1 MTTKFNIGQEVYIA
15 LPELLCRDKIN
26 HISIDKDGEIEY
38 WMSYLDDKVDTV
50 SEDHIFTDQREA
62 LLAYMTQNNLDIKMS
77 LEVVE
82 D

>member
-1 MTTKFNIGQEVYIA
+1 MTTKFDIGQEVYIA
-15 LPELLCRDKIN
+15 LPELLCRDQIN

-50 SEDHIFTDQREA
+50 LEAHIFTDQREA
-62 LLAYMTQNNLDIKMS
+62 LLAYMSQNNLDIKMS